1 VLFLRGPQTVGELR
15 LRTERMV
22 EFAGLDEIEHELRYM
37 NSRDQPLVTNIGRR
51 PGQKEERWECS
62 LVQAE
67 AGEAISAPADT
78 ARISGKLEAE
88 TPVESGVGRYETADP
103 LEEMR
108 GELMSLRAEFGQ
120 LRRDL
125 DALRRSLGE

>member
-1 VLFLRGPQTVGELR
+1 
-15 LRTERMV
+15 MV
-22 EFAGLDEIEHELRYM
+22 EFASLDEIEHELRYM
-37 NSRDQPLVTNIGRR
+37 TSRDEPLVTNIGRR

-62 LVQAE
+62 LVRAVV
-67 AGEAISAPADT
+67 GEAISRLGDTSEPSGNLSEATPA
-78 ARISGKLEAE
+78 ASGAE
-88 TPVESGVGRYETADP
+88 RYAASDP

-108 GELMSLRAEFGQ
+108 GELTSLRAEFGE